1 MAEGDIWDLEV
12 LFRMLSLQGM
22 RLDCL
27 WVYKCSLLH
36 HLVMNIGLYEIS
48 FRILHLLLSRDVR
61 TLSELLLA
69 LMMRIMTVHFGR
81 LLPGLAALPL
91 LLMNRPAA
99 VRDA

>member
-1 MAEGDIWDLEV
+1 MPEGDIWDLEV

-27 WVYKCSLLH
+27 WVYKGSLLH

-48 FRILHLLLSRDVR
+48 FRILHCLLSSDLR
-61 TLSELLLA
+61 TLSELLVA
-69 LMMRIMTVHFGR
+69 LPRIMTVHFGP

-91 LLMNRPAA
+91 LLMNRSAA
-99 VRDA
+99 VRYA